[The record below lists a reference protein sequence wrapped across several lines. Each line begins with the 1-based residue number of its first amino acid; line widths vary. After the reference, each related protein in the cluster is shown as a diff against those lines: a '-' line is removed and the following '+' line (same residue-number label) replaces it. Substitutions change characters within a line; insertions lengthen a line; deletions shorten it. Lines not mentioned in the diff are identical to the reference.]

1 MKIAGMLSAAI
12 VAATAAAG
20 VLLVASLEASA
31 MPANGAAIAH
41 AAQQVDSLITARK
54 RCPPGQV
61 RDSHG
66 YCIPS
71 GRGF

>member
-1 MKIAGMLSAAI
+1 MRTLAL
-12 VAATAAAG
+12 VLAAG
-20 VLLVASLEASA
+20 AGFLLVASSHATA
-31 MPANGAAIAH
+31 TPANGAAIVH
-41 AAQQVDSLITARK
+41 AAHQTDMVITARK
-54 RCPPGQV
+54 RCPPGQR

>member
-1 MKIAGMLSAAI
+1 MRPLALVLA
-12 VAATAAAG
+12 AATG
-20 VLLVASLEASA
+20 VLLVAPSNASA
-31 MPANGAAIAH
+31 TAANGVAIAR
-41 AAQQVDSLITARK
+41 AAQQTDSVITVRP

-66 YCIPS
+66 YCRPS

>member
-1 MKIAGMLSAAI
+1 MRTLALALT
-12 VAATAAAG
+12 VAAGCLLAA
-20 VLLVASLEASA
+20 SSDASA
-31 MPANGAAIAH
+31 TPVNGAAIVR
-41 AAQQVDSLITARK
+41 AAQQTDLVIAARK

>member
-1 MKIAGMLSAAI
+1 MKIANMLSIAI

-20 VLLVASLEASA
+20 VLLVISSEASA
-31 MPANGAAIAH
+31 MPANGAAIVR
-41 AAQQVDSLITARK
+41 AAQQVNSVIAARK
-54 RCPPGQV
+54 RCPNGQV

>member
-1 MKIAGMLSAAI
+1 MKIANMLSIAI

-20 VLLVASLEASA
+20 VFLVTSLQASA
-31 MPANGAAIAH
+31 MPASGPAIAH
-41 AAQQVDSLITARK
+41 AAQQVDSVIAVRK
-54 RCPPGQV
+54 RCPSGQV

-66 YCIPS
+66 YCVPS

>member
-1 MKIAGMLSAAI
+1 MRTLALALAA
-12 VAATAAAG
+12 VTGWLLFAA
-20 VLLVASLEASA
+20 SDASA
-31 MPANGAAIAH
+31 IPANGAAIVR
-41 AAQQVDSLITARK
+41 AAQQTDSVITVRP

-66 YCIPS
+66 YCRPS